1 MISWLFLLFGGLCE
15 VGFVTMMK
23 LSDGFRK
30 LKFLLL
36 TILFTVLSFY
46 SLSYSL
52 KDIPIG
58 TGYAV
63 WAGIGAVGSFLVG
76 MIYFKESK
84 GIMKLIFMSMVI
96 IGIVGLKLATGLI

>member
-46 SLSYSL
+46 SLSYAL

>member
-96 IGIVGLKLATGLI
+96 IGIVGLKLATG

>member
-23 LSDGFRK
+23 LSDGFKK
-30 LKFLLL
+30 LKFSLL
-36 TILFTVLSFY
+36 TILFMVLSFY
-46 SLSYSL
+46 SLSHAL

-63 WAGIGAVGSFLVG
+63 WSGIGAVGSVLIG
-76 MIYFKESK
+76 MIYFKESRSAFK
-84 GIMKLIFMSMVI
+84 MLFIAMII
-96 IGIVGLKLATGLI
+96 IGIVGLKLSAN

>member
-46 SLSYSL
+46 SLSYAL

-96 IGIVGLKLATGLI
+96 IGIVGLKLATG